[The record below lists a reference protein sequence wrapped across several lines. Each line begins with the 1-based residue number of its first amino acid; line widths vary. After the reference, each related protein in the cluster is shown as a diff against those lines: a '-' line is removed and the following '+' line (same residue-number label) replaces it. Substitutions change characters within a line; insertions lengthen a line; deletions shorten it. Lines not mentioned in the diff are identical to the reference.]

1 MPAARVPDNESE
13 RLAALEGF
21 NILDTPAEREYD
33 DIVLLASQICNT
45 PIAVI
50 SLIDQDRQWFKARIG
65 LDDEETPRDQAF
77 CAHAILEPRKTMIVT
92 DATADDR
99 FSDNPLVTADPSI
112 RFYAGTPLRTHDD
125 MALGTLCVID
135 RRPRELND
143 AQVAALEALGRQLS
157 LRLELRRTTE
167 MLRQANEALE
177 NLSLTDEL
185 TGMYNR
191 RGFFLHAEQQL
202 KLYRSRHSERSL
214 WLMVGDM
221 DGLKYINDTYGH
233 PEGSAAIKKV
243 GEILTQTLR
252 DADIIARPG
261 GDEFAALLPNTMDE
275 VARKVPT
282 RIDRNLAA
290 YNAENN
296 KPYDLGMSIGIVK
309 VGFEDAATIAE
320 IVKQADEAMYE
331 NKRRRKQSGV

>member
-1 MPAARVPDNESE
+1 MPAARVPENESD
-13 RLAALEGF
+13 RLAALAAF
-21 NILDTPAEREYD
+21 NIVDTPSEREYD

-50 SLIDQDRQWFKARIG
+50 SLVEEDRQWFKARVG
-65 LDDEETPRDQAF
+65 MEAQETPRDQAF
-77 CAHAILEPRKTMIVT
+77 CAYAILEPQKTMIVA
-92 DATADDR
+92 DATNDHR
-99 FSDNPLVTADPSI
+99 FFDNPLVLAEPNI

-125 MALGTLCVID
+125 LALGTLCVID
-135 RRPRELND
+135 RRPRELNE

-167 MLRQANEALE
+167 LLRKANEALE
-177 NLSLTDEL
+177 NLSVTDEL
-185 TGMYNR
+185 TGLYNR

-221 DGLKYINDTYGH
+221 DGLKHINDTYGH

-252 DADIIARPG
+252 DADIISRLG

-275 VARKVPT
+275 VARKVPA
-282 RIDRNLAA
+282 RIERNLAA

-296 KPYDLGMSIGIVK
+296 MPYDLEMSIGIVK
-309 VGFEDAATIAE
+309 VGFEDHATIAE

-331 NKRRRKQSGV
+331 NKRRRKNAVV

>member
-13 RLAALEGF
+13 RLAALESF

-50 SLIDQDRQWFKARIG
+50 SLIDEDRQWFKARIG

-92 DATADDR
+92 DTTADDR
-99 FSDNPLVTADPSI
+99 FSDNPLVTSDPSI

-143 AQVAALEALGRQLS
+143 AQIAALEALGRQLS

-167 MLRQANEALE
+167 MLRKANEALE

-185 TGMYNR
+185 TGLYNR

-221 DGLKYINDTYGH
+221 DGLKHINDTYGH

-275 VARKVPT
+275 VAMKVPA
-282 RIDRNLAA
+282 RIERNLAA

-309 VGFEDAATIAE
+309 VDFEDKTTIAE
-320 IVKQADEAMYE
+320 IVKQADGAMYE
-331 NKRRRKQSGV
+331 NKRSRKQSRA